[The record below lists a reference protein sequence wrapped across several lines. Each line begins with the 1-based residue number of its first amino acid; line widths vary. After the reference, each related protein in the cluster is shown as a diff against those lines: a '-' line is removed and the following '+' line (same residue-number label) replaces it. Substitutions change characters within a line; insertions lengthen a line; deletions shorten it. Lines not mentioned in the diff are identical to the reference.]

1 MNRQLKNC
9 TIILNER
16 VPHKK
21 NTGRVLICIKSA
33 LVRNV
38 TSTARQDDNDYE
50 NACESGFFE

>member
-21 NTGRVLICIKSA
+21 IQEGYLCIKSA